1 MSRSG
6 FATIIQFTSEP
17 CAAVNGW
24 RNNGQFSGSD
34 GIERGKIS
42 KKYSF
47 CEKMFVSLVYVR
59 FAKFY
64 TLSSSPSPSFSLFLS
79 FSLSLS
85 LSFSLFF
92 SFFQILR
99 KVVKFISALSNDVM
113 CSCIPLSGIVFLE
126 PSRKLFKKRH
136 VTRVL
141 LESMFNQCVQ
151 VYCFTNSISD
161 FISWLIWRI
170 VDEKTREISQSFAF
184 FHRKNIYILRR

>member
-1 MSRSG
+1 MGLLLSANLQANRVQRLM
-6 FATIIQFTSEP
+6 A
-17 CAAVNGW
+17 
-24 RNNGQFSGSD
+24 D
-34 GIERGKIS
+34 GIMDSFQVVMGSNVE
-42 KKYSF
+42 KYRKNIRFARKCSF
-47 CEKMFVSLVYVR
+47 LSFMYD

-161 FISWLIWRI
+161 FIS
-170 VDEKTREISQSFAF
+170 
-184 FHRKNIYILRR
+184 